1 MRARA
6 PDPKMALARPPEA
19 TCEGRCLLFPDF
31 WTICEA
37 AIRHWADEGRKLG
50 FTAEVMRLDAD
61 GALALR
67 WLDLP
72 LAIQQEME
80 AHIG

>member
-1 MRARA
+1 
-6 PDPKMALARPPEA
+6 
-19 TCEGRCLLFPDF
+19 
-31 WTICEA
+31 
-37 AIRHWADEGRKLG
+37 
-50 FTAEVMRLDAD
+50 MRLDPA